1 MNFIKLL
8 AAATTLATGAFGE
21 YGTAFAIGPSWDRT
35 HPACLDFITNPIDLF
50 VTSHPLPLATL
61 RRCRLRA
68 NAAFQPT
75 RSFRADLYAPGH
87 PHHPDHPRPF
97 RFIDT
102 TLSENANFC

>member
-50 VTSHPLPLATL
+50 VTSHPLHWQPCAAAAFEQTQPFNPPGPFERTSTLPATRTIL
-61 RRCRLRA
+61 TTRGPFGSLTRRCLK
-68 NAAFQPT
+68 
-75 RSFRADLYAPGH
+75 
-87 PHHPDHPRPF
+87 
-97 RFIDT
+97 
-102 TLSENANFC
+102 